1 MPTIHFHFLSM
12 VPKKEKIKQLI
23 ITVLSDLFRKKITSL
38 IKKDTTSLESAGN
51 ELRTSIQLKSKSR
64 KKWNVRTKESFPNP
78 QHPYS
83 VFSLEKLCRIQTKC
97 CGYLI
102 YLYILGFQKFLNK
115 TFSQFD
121 PMKRRNKPIEYTI
134 KSARTFQ
141 KMELPK
147 IFTREQQ
154 KRHA

>member
-1 MPTIHFHFLSM
+1 M

-23 ITVLSDLFRKKITSL
+23 ITVLSDLFRKKITSF
-38 IKKDTTSLESAGN
+38 IKKDSTSLESAGN
-51 ELRTSIQLKSKSR
+51 ELRPSIQLKSKSR

-78 QHPYS
+78 QES
-83 VFSLEKLCRIQTKC
+83 EFSLFLRETLPDPNQMLWLPYIS
-97 CGYLI
+97 I
-102 YLYILGFQKFLNK
+102 YILGFQKFLNK

>member
-1 MPTIHFHFLSM
+1 M

-23 ITVLSDLFRKKITSL
+23 ITVLSDLFRKKITSF
-38 IKKDTTSLESAGN
+38 IKRIQPHWNQLVTNFGHRFKKANQGKSET
-51 ELRTSIQLKSKSR
+51 LRLR
-64 KKWNVRTKESFPNP
+64 KAFPIPRNP
-78 QHPYS
+78 NS
-83 VFSLEKLCRIQTKC
+83 VFSLEKLCRTQTKC

-147 IFTREQQ
+147 IFSREQQ